1 MKGKSVFYLCLWVA
15 IIFFALGNVSYVAL
29 VAFLSGIGIGIG
41 LYIGKILFF
50 AGIVFFVLWLIFHKS
65 VKKNDNPQV

>member
-15 IIFFALGNVSYVAL
+15 IIFFALGNVSYLAL

-41 LYIGKILFF
+41 LYLGKILFF
-50 AGIVFFVLWLIFHKS
+50 AGLIFFVLWLIFRKG
-65 VKKNDNPQV
+65 VKKNDAPKV